1 MENIIKQGV
10 GIDISKSTFTAC
22 LCTRFASGQ
31 TLQSCVEEFTNNKS
45 GFNQLLKWVSKLA
58 NKKYPVYYAMEA
70 TGVYHE
76 GLAEHLYKAKKKVS
90 VILPTTVKYF
100 ARSLNEKSK
109 TDAIDALIIA
119 RMVSERNLECWTPPR
134 KEFAQLR
141 ELSRFRGL
149 LMKDRTRYKNVMES
163 LTHSI
168 DTPRDLLVMTQRMI
182 DGITKQIE
190 KCEAK
195 MAAIVNADEALKH
208 RFDAI
213 CTIPGIGF
221 ITAISVVAETLGFEL
236 FKNRKQV
243 ASYAGYDVVE
253 RQSGVSVKGKS
264 KISKRGNARIRQCL
278 YMPSL
283 TASRGVGYSDLYQ
296 RIISQGK
303 PSTVGLVAVA
313 RKMLLLIYTLWKS
326 GETYKNQLKTSGN

>member
-22 LCTRFASGQ
+22 LCTKLASGK
-31 TLQSCVEEFTNNKS
+31 TLQSSVEEFANNKN
-45 GFNQLLKWVSKLA
+45 GFNQLLKWVSKLV
-58 NKKYPVYYAMEA
+58 NKKCSAHYAMEA

-76 GLAEHLYKAKKKVS
+76 GLAEHLHKAKKKVS

-119 RMVSERNLECWTPPR
+119 KMVSERDLECWIPPR

-149 LMKDRTRYKNVMES
+149 LMNDRTRYKNVMEA

-168 DTPRDLLVMTQRMI
+168 DTPKDLLTMTQRMI

-190 KCEAK
+190 KCEK
-195 MAAIVNADEALKH
+195 EMTKIVKADEDLKC

-213 CTIPGIGF
+213 CTIPGVGF
-221 ITAISVVAETLGFEL
+221 ITAISVIAETKGFEL

-283 TASRGVGYSDLYQ
+283 TASRGIGFSALYQ

-303 PSTVGLVAVA
+303 PSSVGLVAVA

-326 GETYKNQLKTSGN
+326 GETFVKPTQNIG